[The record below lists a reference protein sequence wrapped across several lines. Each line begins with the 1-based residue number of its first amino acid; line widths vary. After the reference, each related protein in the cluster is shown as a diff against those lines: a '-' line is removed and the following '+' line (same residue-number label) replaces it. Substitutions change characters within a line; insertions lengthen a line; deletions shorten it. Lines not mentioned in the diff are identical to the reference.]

1 MAKDP
6 VCKMNVNP
14 TEAAARVEYQGKTY
28 YFCSSACHKAFKA
41 DPTKY
46 LRPQPQPP
54 EAVPHTRLS

>member
-14 TEAAARVEYQGKTY
+14 TEAAARVEYRGKTY
-28 YFCSSACHKAFKA
+28 YFCSSACHKAFKT

-46 LRPQPQPP
+46 LRPQQQAPGAAQ
-54 EAVPHTRLS
+54 HTHLS